1 METQRALVTG
11 ASSSLVQ
18 DCAKALC
25 SVGFKVLA
33 TSSRLDRKALT
44 GHIRMDLLN
53 PNTWDHNELHLP
65 FDFVFHAAA
74 HGPSINNKDFYEVNY
89 KAPLNF
95 FSRIN
100 LNPDCKFVFAS
111 TSSIYGTL
119 NRQQVTEKTIPNP
132 ENDYAKSKLYFENTI
147 ANVLKQIGSRGHL
160 LILRIPTL
168 LGRRVSQNIIDR
180 WIYQSKLREKTL
192 VYNPDKTFSSLI
204 SEIDVIS
211 RIISETHSDKT
222 EKYIVNCY
230 TNGDLTYLQAANLIA
245 ETFEGPKPS
254 IVKTNLQPALSMI
267 NLGESWFDKIST
279 RSSLTS
285 HLKTFLATGRS

>member
-1 METQRALVTG
+1 MNTRRALVTG

-18 DCAKALC
+18 DCAKALRFI
-25 SVGFKVLA
+25 GFNVLA
-33 TSSRLDRKALT
+33 TSSRLDKNT
-44 GHIRMDLLN
+44 PISHIKMDLLDQ
-53 PNTWDHNELHLP
+53 NTWDHNDLRLP

-74 HGPSINNKDFYEVNY
+74 HGPRIKDTDFYEVNY

-111 TSSIYGTL
+111 TSSIYGTV
-119 NRQQVTEKTIPNP
+119 NHQQVTEETIPNP
-132 ENDYAKSKLYFENTI
+132 ENDYAKSKLYFENTVSY
-147 ANVLKQIGSRGHL
+147 VLKQIGSRGHL
-160 LILRIPTL
+160 LVLRIPTL
-168 LGRRVSQNIIDR
+168 LGRHVSQNIIHR
-180 WIYQSKLREKTL
+180 WISQSKLREKTL

-204 SEIDVIS
+204 SETDIVS
-211 RIISETHSDKT
+211 RIVSETHSNKA

-245 ETFEGPKPS
+245 DTFDGPKPS

-267 NLGESWFDKIST
+267 NLRESWFDKIST
-279 RSSLTS
+279 RSSLIS
-285 HLKTFLATGRS
+285 HLKTVLASGG

>member
-1 METQRALVTG
+1 MNTQRALVTG

-25 SVGFKVLA
+25 SVGFNVLA
-33 TSSRLDRKALT
+33 TSSRLDKNALM
-44 GHIRMDLLN
+44 GHIKMDLLDQ
-53 PNTWDHNELHLP
+53 NTWDHNELRLP

-74 HGPSINNKDFYEVNY
+74 HGPRINDTDFYEVNY

-111 TSSIYGTL
+111 TSSVYGTL

-147 ANVLKQIGSRGHL
+147 SNVLKQIGSRGHL

-168 LGRRVSQNIIDR
+168 LGRQVSQNIIHR
-180 WIYQSKLREKTL
+180 WISQSKLREKTF
-192 VYNPDKTFSSLI
+192 VYNPDKTFSSVI
-204 SEIDVIS
+204 AEIDVIS

-254 IVKTNLQPALSMI
+254 KVKTSLQPALSMI
-267 NLGESWFDKIST
+267 NLGERWFDKIST
-279 RSSLTS
+279 RSSLMS
-285 HLKTFLATGRS
+285 HLKTFLASGR

>member
-1 METQRALVTG
+1 MVTQRALVTG

-25 SVGFKVLA
+25 SVGFNVLA
-33 TSSRLDRKALT
+33 TSSRLDRKAQT
-44 GHIRMDLLN
+44 SHIRIDLLD
-53 PNTWDHNELHLP
+53 PNTWDHNELRLP

-74 HGPSINNKDFYEVNY
+74 HGPRIINTDFYEINY

-119 NRQQVTEKTIPNP
+119 NRRQVTEKTIPNP

-147 ANVLKQIGSRGHL
+147 SNVLKQVGSRGHL

-168 LGRRVSQNIIDR
+168 LGRQVSQNIIDR
-180 WIYQSKLREKTL
+180 WISQSKLKEKTL
-192 VYNPDKTFSSLI
+192 VYNPDKSFSSII
-204 SEIDVIS
+204 SEIDVVS
-211 RIISETHSDKT
+211 RIISETHSNIT

-230 TNGDLTYLQAANLIA
+230 TNGDLTYLQAANMII
-245 ETFEGPKPS
+245 ETFDGPKPS
-254 IVKTNLQPALSMI
+254 IVKTNLQPALSMT
-267 NLGESWFDKIST
+267 NLEERWFDNLST
-279 RSSLTS
+279 RSSLIS
-285 HLKTFLATGRS
+285 HLKNFLASGR